1 MAILTRTSIKSAIKT
16 FFNHFTGIERNP
28 AYINRVHIDG
38 TLKET
43 PYGFKFDAQ
52 MEHEDID
59 MDFFI
64 TMKIELTINGLI
76 MSIIV
81 LDESYDDICEVF
93 LYSNIRQRTFYQ
105 KQFQQR
111 INSIF
116 SAIDNYEPQ
125 TAPDGQ
131 YQNTQVAPVA

>member
-16 FFNHFTGIERNP
+16 FFNHFTGIDRNP
-28 AYINRVHIDG
+28 AYINRVHMDG

-43 PYGFKFDAQ
+43 SYGFKFNAQ
-52 MEHEDID
+52 MEREDIN

-64 TMKIELTINGLI
+64 IMKIELTINGLI

-81 LDESYDDICEVF
+81 RDQSSDDICEVF
-93 LYSNIRQRTFYQ
+93 LYSNRRPRTFYQ

-111 INSIF
+111 INIIF

-125 TAPDGQ
+125 TAPDEQ
-131 YQNTQVAPVA
+131 SQNTQVAPVA